1 MNNISEL
8 HNQAMKLSQRAM
20 VARHNGEQA
29 RAQALSHEA
38 FEYESQA
45 AALIPD
51 EKASEPTRSVIYCSA
66 ASLAYECQEWK
77 AAKELINKA
86 LSGDPSERIYHALK
100 TLSYQVDFESY
111 LQTQKISLENTEL
124 NLFLQGKAVTSGAVI
139 YEELNK
145 RLTPLNV
152 LIEKTIQRLSGIDYQ
167 KTGNR
172 LNDNPFMPA
181 LSLSNTHTDKN
192 HFSITLKLVSTGEN
206 PLTQEISSVID
217 NILIGMNLINEF
229 KEIDLKEQIKTP
241 GYYQNFL
248 ALTHDIAPDGEQI
261 HFVGLSSSKK
271 TVSLTRLSTEIELD
285 FTEQSDDFAMK
296 RQPIKIEG
304 VLNYADSIKPKLV
317 GLITQDSSHYKIKVE
332 EGLDDYIKFYFGRW
346 VTVQGDFDGHFI
358 YLKDLQA
365 MRSQRLTVNP
375 AF

>member
-1 MNNISEL
+1 MNNVSEL

-29 RAQALSHEA
+29 RAKTLSHEA

-45 AALIPD
+45 ASLIPD

-77 AAKELINKA
+77 FAKTLINKA
-86 LSGDPSERIYHALK
+86 LSGYPSERIYQALNK
-100 TLSYQVDFESY
+100 LSHQIDFASY
-111 LQTQKISLENTEL
+111 LQTQQAKLEETEL
-124 NLFLQGKAVTSGAVI
+124 NLFLQGKAVTSGTVI
-139 YEELNK
+139 YEEFIK

-152 LIEKTIQRLSGIDYQ
+152 LIEKTTQRLLGIDYQ
-167 KTGNR
+167 KTGTMQ
-172 LNDNPFMPA
+172 NDNPFIPA
-181 LSLSNTHTDKN
+181 LSLSSTDNN
-192 HFSITLKLVSTGEN
+192 HFSITLKLVATSENTSTQDIA
-206 PLTQEISSVID
+206 PVID
-217 NILIGMNLINEF
+217 EILIGINLINDF
-229 KEIDLKEQIKTP
+229 KEIDLKERIKTP

-248 ALTHDIAPDGEQI
+248 ALVHDIAPDGNQI

-271 TVSLTRLSTEIELD
+271 NVSLTRLSTEIELYFND
-285 FTEQSDDFAMK
+285 KFSDFAVK
-296 RQPIKIEG
+296 RKPIKIEG

-317 GLITQDSSHYKIKVE
+317 GLITQNSGHYKIVVE
-332 EGLDDYIKFYFGRW
+332 EGLDDYVKFYFGRW
-346 VTVQGDFDGHFI
+346 VTVQGDFDGNFI

-365 MRSQRLTVNP
+365 MRSQRLIASS

>member
-1 MNNISEL
+1 MNNVSEL

-29 RAQALSHEA
+29 RAKTLSHEA

-45 AALIPD
+45 ASLIPD

-86 LSGDPSERIYHALK
+86 LSGYPEERIYQALN
-100 TLSYQVDFESY
+100 TLSHQVDFEYY
-111 LQTQKISLENTEL
+111 LQIQQVKLEDTEI

-139 YEELNK
+139 YEEFIK
-145 RLTPLNV
+145 RITPLNV
-152 LIEKTIQRLSGIDYQ
+152 LIEKTSQRLLGIDYQ
-167 KTGNR
+167 KTGTMQ
-172 LNDNPFMPA
+172 NDNPFIPA
-181 LSLSNTHTDKN
+181 LSLSNTDKN
-192 HFSITLKLVSTGEN
+192 HFSITLKLVAVEN
-206 PLTQEISSVID
+206 PSIQDIAPVID
-217 NILIGMNLINEF
+217 EILIGINLINDF
-229 KEIDLKEQIKTP
+229 KEIDLKERIQTP

-248 ALTHDIAPDGEQI
+248 ALVHDIAPDGNQI

-271 TVSLTRLSTEIELD
+271 TVSLTRLSTEIELY
-285 FTEQSDDFAMK
+285 FNEKFSDFAVK
-296 RQPIKIEG
+296 RKPIKIEG

-317 GLITQDSSHYKIKVE
+317 GLITQNSDHYKIVVE
-332 EGLDDYIKFYFGRW
+332 EGLDDYVKFYFGRW
-346 VTVQGDFDGHFI
+346 VTVRGDFDGNFI
-358 YLKDLQA
+358 YLKDLQT
-365 MRSQRLTVNP
+365 MRSQRLTANP